1 MGVTRGF
8 EAWFLGVSLV
18 LVLESF
24 PWPWDLFLACN
35 CGKRL
40 VLKGLVAGQAY
51 FDELMKYIFTYSQ
64 IIIGNVP
71 SVI

>member
-1 MGVTRGF
+1 MGMTGRL
-8 EAWFLGVSLV
+8 EAWSLGVSLV

-24 PWPWDLFLACN
+24 PWPWDFFIACD

-40 VLKGLVAGQAY
+40 GIRGLADGQAY
-51 FDELMKYIFTYSQ
+51 FDGLMKYIFTYSQ

-71 SVI
+71 AMF